1 VARVLLDRDSSEAAT
16 IVWAVRMPRTLLLV
30 GLALGA
36 AGALM
41 QAHTRNPL
49 YSRGA
54 RWTRGR

>member
-1 VARVLLDRDSSEAAT
+1 MLLDRDSSEAAT